1 MDKKRMYQILSV
13 LTLPYCNPNFF
24 YRQRDVIADIRKRFF
39 EVSNRMDLSWSR
51 AEKLKKKYEKAEE
64 FLKDF
69 IFRQSE
75 GILVDDYRLM
85 LNLFFKETESN
96 RIFEKYGSFGDEA
109 YLMSMLYMKN
119 LDRIAESLLT
129 FRDGKVA
136 IRMWVNEKKP
146 NEEEDIFAAPNV
158 YNKVEIWNLLARI
171 MPLDIL
177 IVIFLVHNKLYEE
190 DYLYMQNGVI
200 FLGDNILEEV
210 LKKGISETHLHFNA
224 GMQYQYIWQNY
235 MNPLKWDLYDRT
247 NVIKYL
253 YGKDRKENIPFH
265 VVFYR
270 TVFAE
275 YLENIQ
281 NYVSFNEFI
290 KVQFC
295 NEKVS
300 VRNFL
305 VKFAEGDTENCGEDI
320 SEIYNILRRY
330 QKRYA
335 DAGQDFLMDMV
346 YDRYKNLHT
355 YGEMIFLFKSVKYFS
370 IRGIDKDAII
380 EMRLFMQYLRCKN
393 RLFRRILQSRPI
405 YGLDYFQNKYRGVI
419 ENELA
424 LRLNQGQICHILFRS
439 IHQNIFLKKYEIRL
453 AIAELKE
460 SVDTKYQKEELKR
473 RILKDIYVILKE
485 YKKILEEASESEVP
499 NMGIIFSFLKRD
511 SIDNRIGDMCWLQ
524 YDETKINSK
533 SIDHII
539 LKRKRMKDSAE
550 ALEELRSEIP
560 FLNNYVVGIDTAS
573 IENRAEPWIFAP
585 VYLAIRR
592 QRITK
597 PVMPINSKY
606 AYINNIGLT
615 FHVGEEFRHI
625 LSGMRHIYE
634 VISFMG
640 FKAGDRIGH
649 GIALGED
656 IKRWIEKHETIII
669 PAGEWLEDL
678 VWLWGVSISGELNIQ
693 IYTEQI
699 SKEIFTLAEKIY
711 GKDENLT
718 LEILYEAYLK
728 KFRLWHDNIFEN
740 MREYCKDNNKQGCV
754 ENTHFC
760 KYYNSKENVEQHWNV
775 DKVLCAYFCPVYYQ
789 RMRQSIVIH
798 VDQEKYSLYK
808 QVQEEILRIIAQK
821 GIFVEVNPTSNTA
834 IGENRELFMH
844 HVLNLNNHGLVDEDP
859 HEVMVTINS
868 DDPLIF
874 STNCENEMAYIY
886 HALLSKG
893 YSRERVI
900 KWIDKVREYGLSS
913 SFVKDIRTREKLIR
927 ELEIV
932 LGEIEKRYKI

>member
-1 MDKKRMYQILSV
+1 MWQVSGRSNITDFEEVVKLDKQYISEWTMGLDI
-13 LTLPYCNPNFF
+13 C
-24 YRQRDVIADIRKRFF
+24 RD
-39 EVSNRMDLSWSR
+39 
-51 AEKLKKKYEKAEE
+51 Y
-64 FLKDF
+64 
-69 IFRQSE
+69 
-75 GILVDDYRLM
+75 
-85 LNLFFKETESN
+85 
-96 RIFEKYGSFGDEA
+96 
-109 YLMSMLYMKN
+109 
-119 LDRIAESLLT
+119 
-129 FRDGKVA
+129 RDGKVTKEDLDKCSTCDKNCVINNGLSEA
-136 IRMWVNEKKP
+136 SKEQLKNNMDSFFKSIERKDRRMQQSDYKKIWG
-146 NEEEDIFAAPNV
+146 EEETWGGILDKASTI
-158 YNKVEIWNLLARI
+158 KVNID
-171 MPLDIL
+171 MSIL

-275 YLENIQ
+275 YLEKIQ

-370 IRGIDKDAII
+370 IRGIDKDTII

-485 YKKILEEASESEVP
+485 YKKILEEALESEVP

-550 ALEELRSEIP
+550 VLEELRSEIP

-606 AYINNIGLT
+606 APY
-615 FHVGEEFRHI
+615 
-625 LSGMRHIYE
+625 
-634 VISFMG
+634 
-640 FKAGDRIGH
+640 FKS
-649 GIALGED
+649 E
-656 IKRWIEKHETIII
+656 
-669 PAGEWLEDL
+669 
-678 VWLWGVSISGELNIQ
+678 
-693 IYTEQI
+693 
-699 SKEIFTLAEKIY
+699 
-711 GKDENLT
+711 
-718 LEILYEAYLK
+718 
-728 KFRLWHDNIFEN
+728 
-740 MREYCKDNNKQGCV
+740 
-754 ENTHFC
+754 
-760 KYYNSKENVEQHWNV
+760 
-775 DKVLCAYFCPVYYQ
+775 
-789 RMRQSIVIH
+789 
-798 VDQEKYSLYK
+798 
-808 QVQEEILRIIAQK
+808 
-821 GIFVEVNPTSNTA
+821 
-834 IGENRELFMH
+834 
-844 HVLNLNNHGLVDEDP
+844 
-859 HEVMVTINS
+859 
-868 DDPLIF
+868 
-874 STNCENEMAYIY
+874 
-886 HALLSKG
+886 
-893 YSRERVI
+893 
-900 KWIDKVREYGLSS
+900 
-913 SFVKDIRTREKLIR
+913 
-927 ELEIV
+927 
-932 LGEIEKRYKI
+932 